1 MRNLGYRYA
10 NLSECEKLNLGVS
23 HSLRVDG
30 YYVTTSKAYCLAL
43 AQPFFRA
50 EWSLGLRGTSW
61 NLSRD
66 SRPTMGERDS
76 LAAPGF
82 MLPNSLTLGT
92 RLAGPE
98 AAALE
103 SLIGSYWM

>member
-1 MRNLGYRYA
+1 
-10 NLSECEKLNLGVS
+10 
-23 HSLRVDG
+23 
-30 YYVTTSKAYCLAL
+30 
-43 AQPFFRA
+43 
-50 EWSLGLRGTSW
+50 
-61 NLSRD
+61 
-66 SRPTMGERDS
+66 MGERDS

-103 SLIGSYWM
+103 SLIGS